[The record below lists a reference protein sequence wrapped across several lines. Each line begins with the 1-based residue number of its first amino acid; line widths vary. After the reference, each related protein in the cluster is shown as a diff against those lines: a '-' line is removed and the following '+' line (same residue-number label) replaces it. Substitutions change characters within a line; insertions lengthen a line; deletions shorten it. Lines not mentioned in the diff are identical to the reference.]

1 MADPLRTIDRD
12 VMIAELKRDESLRL
26 TVYDD
31 ATGAPLKPG
40 KAIVGHPTIGIG
52 RALDVRGIT
61 PEEALY
67 LLGNDIDSFT
77 LGLSQAYIW
86 FSGLDGVRQRV
97 MLNMVFNL
105 GFVGLSGFH
114 DMIRYM
120 QDMRFELAAKA
131 MEDSAWY
138 RQDGPRAVRLV
149 AMMRT
154 GQSEPPS
161 NQS

>member
-1 MADPLRTIDRD
+1 MNRD
-12 VMIAELKRDESLRL
+12 AMIAELKRDEGLRL

-31 ATGAPLKPG
+31 ATGAALKPG

-61 PEEALY
+61 PDESMY
-67 LLGNDIDSFT
+67 LLGNDIDAFA
-77 LGLSQAYIW
+77 LGLSQAYTW
-86 FSGLDGVRQRV
+86 FSGLDEVRQRAIV
-97 MLNMVFNL
+97 NMTFNL
-105 GFVGLSGFH
+105 GFAGLSGFH
-114 DMIRYM
+114 DMLRYV

-138 RQDGPRAVRLV
+138 RQVGPRAVRLV

-154 GQSEPPS
+154 GQAPPTS
-161 NQS
+161 QS